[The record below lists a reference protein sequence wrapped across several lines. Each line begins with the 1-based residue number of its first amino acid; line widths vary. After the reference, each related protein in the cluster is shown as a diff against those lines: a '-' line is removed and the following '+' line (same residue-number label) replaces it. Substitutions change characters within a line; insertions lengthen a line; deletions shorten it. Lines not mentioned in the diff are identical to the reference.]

1 MMKTKLC
8 LLLLLCPL
16 MAAAQIKGRV
26 VDETGQPVPYANAAL
41 LSARDSALRSVVVA
55 EADGRFSLPAVSDAG
70 LLRLSGL
77 GYQTTFFKVS
87 AATTT
92 LGDLC
97 LKADGLM
104 LSEAVVTAKRPVAK
118 MTGEGLETTVAGTT
132 LEKAGTAEDL
142 LQKIP
147 GVVKKDDKIEV
158 LGRGNPIIYINGRQ
172 VRDDSELQRLNSDE
186 IKSVEVITSP
196 GARYDASVS
205 SVVRIR
211 TVRRKG
217 EGFGVDAL
225 ANYSQGHNAS
235 AHGQLNLTYRKNSLE
250 WFFNSDYKDYK
261 GKMWQSNDQITQVD
275 TLWSLPFTGNMT
287 MRIKSYTL
295 GTGFNY
301 DIAPGHSLG
310 LRYDFSHTFHDHS
323 SSSLLSQIKANG
335 EYYDEL
341 ASEVTA
347 REDKDPTHMVNA
359 YYVGKIGRGE
369 LSVNADFY
377 ADGETNDQRTLE
389 LSAEADNRDVHST
402 EFIRNRLVAGKADY
416 KLPMW
421 GGSLTFGGQYT
432 HTNRHDDYLIP
443 INNWGVATSRS
454 QLREQNAA
462 GFVEYSK
469 YVAKVGMLTAGL
481 RYEHI
486 NFDYYSN
493 GVRQPDQSRVFNNV
507 FPNLSLATMLGKM
520 QFMAAYSV
528 KTVRP
533 NYFQLSN
540 NVTYANRFLQQT
552 GNPSLAPTIAHDLTL
567 TGVWKFLQGSVSFK
581 HNKDGIMFWGISLP
595 ERPATT
601 KITHINKSYSEMQY
615 MLTAAPKFGL
625 WQPSVTGVLM
635 QSWVEMPAFG
645 SERKFNNPLFVGVW
659 NNAFNLPGGFTF
671 NLDYRYQ
678 SPGNYQNI
686 YFSKN
691 VHYLGVALS
700 KSFFKDAL
708 TITAKGNDLFHSA
721 QRVNIFM
728 ENSRLIQYDKA
739 DSRRFELTL
748 RYKFNTSRSKYR
760 GQSAAGSE
768 IDRLAGSKQ
777 Q

>member
-1 MMKTKLC
+1 MKTKLC
-8 LLLLLCPL
+8 ILLLLCPL
-16 MAAAQIKGRV
+16 MAAAQFKGRV
-26 VDETGQPVPYANAAL
+26 VDEAGQPVPYANAAL

-55 EADGRFSLPAVSDAG
+55 EADGRFSLPVKPDAG

-77 GYQTTFFKVS
+77 GYQTTFVKVS
-87 AATTT
+87 AAKTA

-118 MTGEGLETTVAGTT
+118 MTGEGLETTVSGTT

-158 LGRGNPIIYINGRQ
+158 LGRGNPIIYVNGRQ
-172 VRDDSELQRLNSDE
+172 VRDNSELQRLNSDE

-225 ANYSQGHNAS
+225 ANYSQGKSAS

-261 GKMWQSNDQITQVD
+261 GKMWESNDQITQVD
-275 TLWSLPFTGNMT
+275 TLWSLPFTGNTSMKV
-287 MRIKSYTL
+287 KSYTL

-310 LRYDFSHTFHDHS
+310 LRYDFSHTFHDHTNG
-323 SSSLLSQIKANG
+323 SLLSQIKANG

-341 ASEVTA
+341 ASEVTT
-347 REDKDPTHMVNA
+347 REDNDPTHMVNA

-389 LSAEADNRDVHST
+389 QSVEADNRDVHST

-416 KLPMW
+416 KLPVW

-432 HTNRHDDYLIP
+432 HTDRHDDYLIP

-486 NFDYYSN
+486 DFDYYSG
-493 GVRQPDQSRVFNNV
+493 GVRQPEQSRVFDNV

-528 KTVRP
+528 KTMRP
-533 NYFQLSN
+533 SYFQLSN
-540 NVTYANRFLQQT
+540 NVTYANRFLQKT

-581 HNKDGIMFWGISLP
+581 HSKDGIIFWGISLP
-595 ERPATT
+595 EQPATT

-635 QSWVEMPAFG
+635 HSWVKMPAFG
-645 SERKFNNPLFVGVW
+645 AERKFNNPLFVGVW
-659 NNAFNLPGGFTF
+659 NNAFNLPGGFVF

-678 SPGNYQNI
+678 SPGNYQNV
-686 YFSKN
+686 YLSKN

-728 ENSRLIQYDKA
+728 ENSRMIYYAKA

-768 IDRLAGSKQ
+768 IDRFSNNKQ
-777 Q
+777 K

>member
-1 MMKTKLC
+1 MKTKLC

-87 AATTT
+87 AATKT

-275 TLWSLPFTGNMT
+275 TLWSLPFTGNTSMKV
-287 MRIKSYTL
+287 KSYTL

-310 LRYDFSHTFHDHS
+310 LRYDFTHAFHDHS
-323 SSSLLSQIKANG
+323 DGSLLSQIKANG

-341 ASEVTA
+341 ASEVTT
-347 REDKDPTHMVNA
+347 REDNDPTHMVNA

-416 KLPMW
+416 KLPVW

-486 NFDYYSN
+486 DFDYYSG

-552 GNPSLAPTIAHDLTL
+552 GNPSLSPTIAHDLTL
-567 TGVWKFLQGSVSFK
+567 TGVWKFLQGAVSFK
-581 HNKDGIMFWGISLP
+581 HSKDGIMFWGVSLP
-595 ERPATT
+595 DQPATT
-601 KITHINKSYSEMQY
+601 KITHINKSYSEMEY

-635 QSWVEMPAFG
+635 HSWVKMPAFG
-645 SERKFNNPLFVGVW
+645 AERKFNNPLFVGVW
-659 NNAFNLPGGFTF
+659 NNAFNLPGGFIF

-678 SPGNYQNI
+678 SPGNYQNV
-686 YFSKN
+686 YLSNN

-700 KSFFKDAL
+700 KSFLKDAL

-728 ENSRLIQYDKA
+728 ENARMINYVKG

-768 IDRLAGSKQ
+768 IDRLAGSQK
-777 Q
+777 